1 MARPEIVC
9 ITVEFEGGKDQGE
22 EKRHHGAQPGLQRKF
37 VNKVMSLVTTTI
49 DEMGNPFLEDS
60 HDLLALDT
68 RNIMHAS
75 VVDSIINF
83 ESLGLEQRRKF
94 VKERF
99 QNLLK
104 PVTEKLPKNYLP
116 LLSSPS
122 ASSSSKEKVQL
133 AASKKNC

>member
-1 MARPEIVC
+1 MAGPEIVR
-9 ITVEFEGGKDQGE
+9 ITAEFEGGKDQGE

-37 VNKVMSLVTTTI
+37 VNEVMFLATTI

-104 PVTEKLPKNYLP
+104 PVTERFAQK
-116 LLSSPS
+116 LLSFI
-122 ASSSSKEKVQL
+122 L
-133 AASKKNC
+133 